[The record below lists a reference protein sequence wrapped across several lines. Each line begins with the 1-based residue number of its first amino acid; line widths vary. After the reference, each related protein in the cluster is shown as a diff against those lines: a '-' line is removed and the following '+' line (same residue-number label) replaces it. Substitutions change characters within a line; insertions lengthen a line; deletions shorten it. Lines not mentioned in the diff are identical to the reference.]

1 MNKHIERRE
10 RRCRWL

>member
-10 RRCRWL
+10 RRCHWL